1 MARIPAVNWE
11 GCALLR
17 GGQPVQPDHLVHD
30 ALDMLQELRGG
41 GTSKDLQFDASSVD
55 ASVAIIRVSATR
67 MCKQQPTL
75 PDREVFVD
83 LAGHGLEYFVAG
95 TTYTPLDD
103 SVLSL
108 PKDGAEPQRLAS
120 LLGPTGE
127 DEVASFIGK
136 SVLPTEVREQRLS
149 APDVPAAFLDPG
161 VRKSRPRYLRLIHRL
176 VRCGVLCFG
185 TTRLC
190 DVGLFAV
197 SKKGGKQRLVVDARR
212 ANLCFVDPPG
222 VSLPTAASFARL
234 ELRDGEELHA
244 SQFDLSNAF
253 VTSSRCH
260 GSCVRSF
267 ASLPS
272 RPRRL
277 GCALWTAVL
286 LPRMWCSTRSS
297 ASWQWDGPTRWLGAR
312 QPSPGLHRVQLLLGY
327 FAGGRSRCGDRHL
340 EGHA

>member
-1 MARIPAVNWE
+1 MACIPAVNWE

-17 GGQPVQPDHLVHD
+17 GGQAVEPDHLVHD

-41 GTSKDLQFDASSVD
+41 GTSKDLQFDASSIE
-55 ASVAIIRVSATR
+55 AAGARIRVAATR
-67 MCKQQPTL
+67 MCRQQPTL
-75 PDREVFVD
+75 ADREVFVD
-83 LAGHGLEYFVAG
+83 LAGHGLEYFEAG

-108 PKDGAEPQRLAS
+108 PKDGAVPQRLAS

-127 DEVASFIGK
+127 DEVASFIEK

-197 SKKGGKQRLVVDARR
+197 SKKAGKQRLVVDARR

-253 VTSSRCH
+253 YQFEMPVELRAFFCLPAVTAKEAGLCTLDGRALAKDKVRTTWQTLDLGSS
-260 GSCVRSF
+260 V
-267 ASLPS
+267 P
-272 RPRRL
+272 
-277 GCALWTAVL
+277 
-286 LPRMWCSTRSS
+286 
-297 ASWQWDGPTRWLGAR
+297 
-312 QPSPGLHRVQLLLGY
+312 
-327 FAGGRSRCGDRHL
+327 
-340 EGHA
+340 